1 MQPVQSDRQFAY
13 LWNANA
19 KLLYTFVHESI
30 RKFGGLKGGNV
41 PPSAS
46 IKDQD
51 STSIDSRQMAAALPF
66 GTTYPKI
73 AKSMLFP
80 RTLIALH
87 VLIAGALFQP
97 LESVMWNLT
106 WCVSSLTLT
115 LLVLHAWDAARPP
128 RLDLPSVNVSV

>member
-1 MQPVQSDRQFAY
+1 
-13 LWNANA
+13 
-19 KLLYTFVHESI
+19 
-30 RKFGGLKGGNV
+30 
-41 PPSAS
+41 
-46 IKDQD
+46 
-51 STSIDSRQMAAALPF
+51 MAAALPF